1 MNFLIQPKK
10 YKSLQSDACSRAI
23 MEKTIAFF
31 ENMGKERLLDD
42 YIKKVWYREFID
54 FIARERIFSKL
65 LTINRRKA
73 LGFSHGDVRRYP
85 SLHYPARNDSI

>member
-10 YKSLQSDACSRAI
+10 YKSLQSDAGSRAI

-54 FIARERIFSKL
+54 FIGRERIFSKL
-65 LTINRRKA
+65 LTQHAVRPRRSRRGYKA
-73 LGFSHGDVRRYP
+73 QNSV
-85 SLHYPARNDSI
+85 I

>member
-1 MNFLIQPKK
+1 MRKK
-10 YKSLQSDACSRAI
+10 YKSLQSDAGSRAI

-54 FIARERIFSKL
+54 FLARERIFSKL
-65 LTINRRKA
+65 LTRQRRKA
-73 LGFSHGDVRRYP
+73 PPFRAG
-85 SLHYPARNDSI
+85 I